1 MSAFR
6 PPVALPVGLSLAAPP
21 LARTDCGSMLELKI
35 WALAGDHVV
44 EGEGMDLWWQTY
56 CSVFS

>member
-1 MSAFR
+1 
-6 PPVALPVGLSLAAPP
+6 
-21 LARTDCGSMLELKI
+21 MLELKI